1 LSSLVSAARTAA
13 ALPRHPP
20 GPRGLPIIGCLL
32 PILRNPMYALAK
44 AARQFG
50 GIVRIPIRGK
60 FLYLVSEPELL
71 RELLVTNRDKYMK
84 NIRYRHIQALVGQ
97 GMLLSEAAEWRRQR
111 LVTQPDFKP
120 DHIDAQVGWMTEL
133 TDRFLDRWRTLAD
146 SGRAID
152 VEPEFARLAQ
162 LLAGR
167 YLLGPGFD
175 AIAERFCKAAAGAKE
190 HWPLAP
196 RGLVALFKKPSTE
209 KLAAFDAAIA
219 ELDACIYGY
228 ITEHRKT
235 GFKDCGV
242 LTRLVA
248 SSKDGEPEFSDTS
261 LRDQISTLFFAGHET
276 SATAMCWIHYLL
288 YKHGAVRH
296 ALQQEVSDV
305 LGNRLATAA
314 ELRKLQYTSQVIDES
329 MRLYS
334 PIHSISRVAIEND
347 TVGGYHIPAG
357 ATVCMSMYATHRLP
371 HYWPDPEKF
380 DPTRFE
386 PAQVAA
392 RSRFAYF
399 PFAAGHRNCVG
410 AAQAVVELKLV
421 IARIAQRYTL
431 ELVPGQKIEPAPGTT
446 MYPRHG
452 MKMTIHHR
460 SPS

>member
-1 LSSLVSAARTAA
+1 LSSLVSAAQPAA
-13 ALPRHPP
+13 PVRHPP
-20 GPRGLPIIGCLL
+20 GPRGLPVIGCLL
-32 PILRNPMYALAK
+32 SILRNPMRTMANVAQK
-44 AARQFG
+44 FG

-60 FLYLVSEPELL
+60 YLYLVSEPELL

-84 NIRYRHIQALVGQ
+84 NIRYRHIQQLVGQ

-120 DHIDAQVGWMTEL
+120 DHIDAQIGWMSEV
-133 TDRFLDRWRTLAD
+133 TDKFLDRWRPLAD
-146 SGRAID
+146 SGEAID

-175 AIAERFCKAAAGAKE
+175 AIADRFCKVAAECKE

-196 RGLVALFKKPSTE
+196 RGLIALFKKPAKE
-209 KLAAFDAAIA
+209 KLAAFDTAIA

-242 LTRLVA
+242 LSRLVA
-248 SSKDGEPEFSDTS
+248 SPKDGEPEFSDTS

-288 YKHGAVRH
+288 FKHPAVRN
-296 ALQQEVSDV
+296 ALQLEVSDV
-305 LGNRLATAA
+305 LGNRLPTAA

-334 PIHSISRVAIEND
+334 PIHSISRVAMEND
-347 TVGGYHIPAG
+347 TVGGFHIPAG
-357 ATVCMSMYATHRLP
+357 STVCMSMYATHRLP
-371 HYWPDPEKF
+371 QHWPDPERF

-386 PAQVAA
+386 PAQVAT
-392 RSRFAYF
+392 RSRFAYI

-410 AAQAVVELKLV
+410 AAQALVELKLV

-431 ELVPGQKIEPAPGTT
+431 EVVPGQKIEAAPGTT

-452 MKMTIHHR
+452 IKMTIHHR
-460 SPS
+460 KTP

>member
-1 LSSLVSAARTAA
+1 
-13 ALPRHPP
+13 LPV
-20 GPRGLPIIGCLL
+20 IGCLL
-32 PILRNPMYALAK
+32 SVLRNPMQTMAK
-44 AARQFG
+44 SARQFG
-50 GIVRIPIRGK
+50 GIIRIPIRGK
-60 FLYLVSEPELL
+60 YLYLVSEPELL
-71 RELLVTNRDKYMK
+71 RELLVTNREKYMK

-111 LVTQPDFKP
+111 LVTQPEFKP
-120 DHIDAQVGWMTEL
+120 DHIDAQVGWMTEH

-146 SGRAID
+146 NGASID

-167 YLLGPGFD
+167 YLLGPGFE
-175 AIAERFCKAAAGAKE
+175 AIADRFCKVAAECKE

-196 RGLVALFKKPSTE
+196 RGLIGLFKKIPQQ
-209 KLAAFDAAIA
+209 KLDAFDAAIA

-248 SSKDGEPEFSDTS
+248 AQKDGQPEFSDTS

-288 YKHGAVRH
+288 DKHRDVRT
-296 ALQQEVSDV
+296 AMQLEVSDA
-305 LGNRLATAA
+305 LGGKLASADD
-314 ELRKLQYTSQVIDES
+314 LRKLQYTSQVIDES

-334 PIHSISRVAIEND
+334 PIHAISRVAMQDD

-357 ATVCMSMYATHRLP
+357 QTIVMSMYATHRLP
-371 HYWPDPEKF
+371 QYWPDPERF

-410 AAQAVVELKLV
+410 AAQALVELKLV

-460 SPS
+460 TRS

>member
-1 LSSLVSAARTAA
+1 MSSIVSTARTAA
-13 ALPRHPP
+13 LPRDPP
-20 GPRGLPIIGCLL
+20 GPRGLPVIGCLL
-32 PILRNPMYALAK
+32 SILHNPMQTMAK

-97 GMLLSEAAEWRRQR
+97 GMLLSEAAAWRRQR
-111 LVTQPDFKP
+111 LITQPDFKP
-120 DHIDAQVGWMTEL
+120 DHVDLQVGWMTEV
-133 TDRFLDRWRTLAD
+133 TDQFLDRWRALAD
-146 SGRAID
+146 SGEAID

-196 RGLVALFKKPSTE
+196 RGLIALFKKPSKK

-228 ITEHRKT
+228 ITLHRKT

-248 SSKDGEPEFSDTS
+248 AGKDGEPEFSDTS

-288 YKHGAVRH
+288 FKHRAVRD
-296 ALQQEVSDV
+296 ALQLEVANV
-305 LGNRLATAA
+305 LGNRMATAA

-334 PIHSISRVAIEND
+334 PIHAISRVAMEND
-347 TVGGYHIPAG
+347 VVGGYHIPAG

-371 HYWPDPEKF
+371 NYWPDPEKF
-380 DPTRFE
+380 DPARFE
-386 PAQVAA
+386 PEQVAA

-410 AAQAVVELKLV
+410 AAQALVELKLV
-421 IARIAQRYTL
+421 VARVAQRYSL
-431 ELVPGQKIEPAPGTT
+431 ELVPGQNIEPAPGTT

-452 MKMTIHHR
+452 IKMTIRHR
-460 SPS
+460 ARS

>member
-1 LSSLVSAARTAA
+1 L
-13 ALPRHPP
+13 
-20 GPRGLPIIGCLL
+20 I
-32 PILRNPMYALAK
+32 
-44 AARQFG
+44 
-50 GIVRIPIRGK
+50 
-60 FLYLVSEPELL
+60 
-71 RELLVTNRDKYMK
+71 
-84 NIRYRHIQALVGQ
+84 
-97 GMLLSEAAEWRRQR
+97 
-111 LVTQPDFKP
+111 TQPEFKP
-120 DHIDAQVGWMTEL
+120 DHIDAQVGWMTDL

-146 SGRAID
+146 QGEPID
-152 VEPEFARLAQ
+152 VEPEFAHLAQ

-175 AIAERFCKAAAGAKE
+175 SIAVRFCKAAAGAKE

-196 RGLVALFKKPSTE
+196 RGLVALFKKPSKQ

-228 ITEHRKT
+228 ITEHRAS

-248 SSKDGEPEFSDTS
+248 ATKDGQPEFSDTS

-288 YKHGAVRH
+288 CKHGAVRT
-296 ALQQEVSDV
+296 AMQREITDV
-305 LGNRLATAA
+305 LGTHPATPDD
-314 ELRKLQYTSQVIDES
+314 LRKLHYTGQVIDES

-334 PIHSISRVAIEND
+334 PIHSISRVAMEDD

-357 ATVCMSMYATHRLP
+357 TTVCMSMYATHRLP
-371 HYWPDPEKF
+371 QYWPDPERF
-380 DPTRFE
+380 DPARFE

-392 RSRFAYF
+392 RSRFAYI

-410 AAQAVVELKLV
+410 AAQALVELKLV

-452 MKMTIHHR
+452 IRMTIHHR
-460 SPS
+460 THS

>member
-1 LSSLVSAARTAA
+1 MSSLVSAARTAA
-13 ALPRHPP
+13 APRHPP

-32 PILRNPMYALAK
+32 SVLRNPMQTMAK

-60 FLYLVSEPELL
+60 FLYLVSEPDLL

-111 LVTQPDFKP
+111 LITQPEFKP

-133 TDRFLDRWRTLAD
+133 TDKFLERWRVLAD
-146 SGRAID
+146 RGEAID

-175 AIAERFCKAAAGAKE
+175 AIADRFCKVAAECKE

-196 RGLVALFKKPSTE
+196 RGLVALFKKPAKE

-248 SSKDGEPEFSDTS
+248 SQKDGQPEFTDTS

-288 YKHGAVRH
+288 FKHGAVRN
-296 ALQQEVSDV
+296 ALQLEVADV
-305 LGNRLATAA
+305 LGNRMATAA

-334 PIHSISRVAIEND
+334 PIHAISRVAMQDD

-357 ATVCMSMYATHRLP
+357 QTIVMSMYATHRLP
-371 HYWPDPEKF
+371 QYWPDPERF

-410 AAQAVVELKLV
+410 AAQALVELKLV

-460 SPS
+460 TQA

>member
-1 LSSLVSAARTAA
+1 MSSLVSAARPA

-20 GPRGLPIIGCLL
+20 GPRGLPVIGCLL
-32 PILRNPMYALAK
+32 PILRNPMNTLAK

-60 FLYLVSEPELL
+60 YLYLVSEPELL

-133 TDRFLDRWRTLAD
+133 TDKFLDRWSTLAD
-146 SGRAID
+146 SGQAID

-175 AIAERFCKAAAGAKE
+175 AISERFCKVAAQCKE

-196 RGLVALFKKPSTE
+196 RGLIALIKKPSKE

-228 ITEHRKT
+228 ITLHRKT

-248 SSKDGEPEFSDTS
+248 ASKDGQPEFSDTS

-288 YKHGAVRH
+288 FRHQAVRK
-296 ALQQEVSDV
+296 ALQLEVDDV
-305 LGNRLATAA
+305 LGTRMATAA
-314 ELRKLQYTSQVIDES
+314 ELRELQYVSQVIDES

-334 PIHSISRVAIEND
+334 PIHSISRVAMEND

-357 ATVCMSMYATHRLP
+357 TTVVMSMFATHRLP
-371 HYWPDPEKF
+371 QYWPDPEKF
-380 DPTRFE
+380 DPARFE

-410 AAQAVVELKLV
+410 AAQALVELKLV
-421 IARIAQRYTL
+421 VARIAQRYTL
-431 ELVPGQKIEPAPGTT
+431 DVVPGQKIEPAPGTT

-452 MKMTIHHR
+452 IKMTIHHR
-460 SPS
+460 SSR